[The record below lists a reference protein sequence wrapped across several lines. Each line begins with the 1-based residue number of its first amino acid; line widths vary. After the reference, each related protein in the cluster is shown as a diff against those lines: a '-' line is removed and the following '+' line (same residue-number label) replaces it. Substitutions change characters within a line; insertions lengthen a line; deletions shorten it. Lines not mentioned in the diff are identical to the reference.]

1 MLLGPCFGVSNDS
14 ENDDEDDG
22 EVSMLTDVAEHAM
35 NVLFNYVR
43 MVDKTSN
50 V

>member
-1 MLLGPCFGVSNDS
+1 MLLGPCFEVSDDS
-14 ENDDEDDG
+14 EADDEDDG
-22 EVSMLTDVAEHAM
+22 EDLMLTVAEHAM

-50 V
+50 I